1 MRESW
6 RWFGPDDPVPLAHVR
21 QAGAREVATALHHIP
36 PGEPWPAEEIARRRN
51 EVRAA
56 GLEWTVCESLPVSEA
71 IKTRSGPWRRHLE
84 NWATSARNLAAA
96 GVSVIC
102 YNVMPVIDWTRTEL
116 DHPLPDGA
124 LALRFDADAFAAF
137 DLFILRREGAEA
149 DWPEDR
155 IARAEARFR
164 AMDQAARD
172 RLTRTVIAGLPG
184 AAEGRTLESF
194 RGALDAWRGADSEDL
209 RAALADFLAAVLPAV
224 SEAGLALAIHPDD
237 PPRPLLG
244 LPRITSTESA
254 LAAILGLDDAACHGL
269 TLCTGSLG
277 ARPDND
283 VVAMAR
289 RFGPR
294 IHFAHL
300 RNVRRESDAGSFHE
314 SGHLDGDVDMAGVI
328 LALRAEERRRD
339 AEIPMRPDHGHRI
352 LDDQHKEVR
361 AGYAAI
367 GRLKGLAEL
376 RGLVRGLDH

>member
-21 QAGAREVATALHHIP
+21 QAGAREVVTALHHIP
-36 PGEPWPAEEIARRRN
+36 PGEPWPAEEIARRRD
-51 EVRAA
+51 EIRAT

-84 NWATSARNLAAA
+84 NWAASARNLAAA

-116 DHPLPDGA
+116 DHSLPDGA
-124 LALRFDADAFAAF
+124 LALRFDTDAFAAF
-137 DLFILRREGAEA
+137 DLFILRRKGAEA
-149 DWPEDR
+149 DWPKDR
-155 IARAEARFR
+155 IARAEVLFG

-184 AAEGRTLESF
+184 AAEGWTLESF
-194 RGALDAWRGADSEDL
+194 RAALETWRGVGSDDL
-209 RAALADFLAAVLPAV
+209 RAALGDFLAAVLPAV

-244 LPRITSTESA
+244 LPRITSTESD
-254 LAAILGLDDAACHGL
+254 LAAILALSDAPCHGL

-277 ARPDND
+277 ARAEND
-283 VVAMAR
+283 VVGMAR

-300 RNVRRESDAGSFHE
+300 RNVRRESDAESFHE
-314 SGHLDGDVDMAGVI
+314 AAHLDGDVDMAGVV
-328 LALRAEERRRD
+328 LALRDEERRRG
-339 AEIPMRPDHGHRI
+339 AQIPMRPDHGHRI
-352 LDDQHKEVR
+352 LDDQHRQVR
-361 AGYAAI
+361 PGYSAI

-376 RGLVRGLDH
+376 RGLTLGLDR

>member
-21 QAGAREVATALHHIP
+21 QAGASEVVTALHHIP
-36 PGEPWPAEEIARRRN
+36 PGELWPAGQIERRRD
-51 EVRAA
+51 EIRAA
-56 GLEWTVCESLPVSEA
+56 GLEWTVCESLPLSEA
-71 IKTRSGPWRRHLE
+71 IKTRSGPWRRHLD
-84 NWATSARNLAAA
+84 NWGTSARNLAAA

-124 LALRFDADAFAAF
+124 LALRFDADTFAAF
-137 DLFILRREGAEA
+137 DLFILRRKDAEA

-155 IARAEARFR
+155 VARARARFHT
-164 AMDQAARD
+164 MSEAARD

-184 AAEGRTLESF
+184 AAEAWTLESF
-194 RGALDAWRGADSEDL
+194 RAALDAWRGAGRDEL
-209 RAALADFLAAVLPAV
+209 RAALADFLAAILPAV

-237 PPRPLLG
+237 PPGPLLG
-244 LPRITSTESA
+244 LPRVASTQGD
-254 LAAILGLDDAACHGL
+254 LAAILALNDAACHGL
-269 TLCTGSLG
+269 TFCTGSLG

-283 VVAMAR
+283 IVAMVR

-294 IHFAHL
+294 LHFAHL
-300 RNVRRESDAGSFHE
+300 RNVRRESDAESFHE
-314 SGHLDGDVDMAGVI
+314 SAHLDGDVDMGGVI
-328 LALRAEERRRD
+328 LALRAEERRRS

-352 LDDQHKEVR
+352 LDDQYKEVR
-361 AGYAAI
+361 AGYSAI

-376 RGLVRGLDH
+376 RGLMRGLDH